1 MQAQIYP
8 LEFLYDGGC
17 AICRFDVANLRR
29 RDRHHRLTF
38 IDITT
43 PDFDPATY
51 GRSKEE
57 LLARIAARRAD
68 GVIVEGAEVFRLS
81 LAAVGFGWLVAPTR
95 WPGFSQ
101 ITEHA
106 YFWFARNRTTLSRRF
121 GSIFARIT
129 PACEDGVCR
138 IPQR

>member
-29 RDRHHRLTF
+29 RDGQHRLTF
-38 IDITT
+38 VDITA
-43 PDFDPATY
+43 PDFDPAPY
-51 GRSKEE
+51 GRSKEA

-68 GVIVEGAEVFRLS
+68 GVMVEGPEVFRLS
-81 LAAVGFGWLVAPTR
+81 LAAVGLGWLVAPTR
-95 WPGFSQ
+95 LPIFKQ
-101 ITEHA
+101 MTELA
-106 YFWFARNRTTLSRRF
+106 YVWFARNRTWLSRRF
-121 GSIFARIT
+121 GGIFARLT
-129 PACEDGVCR
+129 PACEDGVCH

>member
-1 MQAQIYP
+1 MQTQIYP

-29 RDRHHRLTF
+29 RDHQHRLAF
-38 IDITT
+38 IDITA
-43 PDFDPATY
+43 PDFNPAPY

-68 GVIVEGAEVFRLS
+68 GVIVEGPEVFRLS

-95 WPGFSQ
+95 LPVLNQ
-101 ITEHA
+101 ITERV
-106 YFWFARNRTTLSRRF
+106 YFWFARNRTRLSRCF
-121 GSIFARIT
+121 GGIFARLT
-129 PACEDGVCR
+129 PTCEDGMCH